1 VQRYFD
7 DLIGLQMERD
17 RSDAI
22 KIYRAVS
29 ASVLTEAHQVNK
41 ERAKAFQEYLN
52 DLDLDRQKKK
62 VEEKKKNPFKNLM
75 GVVPFTN

>member
-1 VQRYFD
+1 
-7 DLIGLQMERD
+7 MERD

-29 ASVLTEAHQVNK
+29 AAVFTESHQANK
-41 ERAKAFQEYLN
+41 ERAKAFQNYLN
-52 DLDLDRQKKK
+52 DLDLDKKK
-62 VEEKKKNPFKNLM
+62 KEIEEKKKNPFKNLM